1 MPDGSAFHVEFQ
13 TPWKRCRSAIQF
25 LVEPVAQTPN
35 SLRYQQAR
43 SDGVSQQGHWI
54 VLMTAPYPCG
64 QRSEQHAAPD
74 AKSAI
79 PNAEHFRPV
88 AIRSEETFRRGDDV
102 IKSCADNA
110 RRHADQSDIKHLV
123 EIATQLFP
131 TCGGYPYCKDD
142 SHQNAQRID
151 MNRYWTDGKL
161 RNRWR
166 WNVCKCHG
174 FLMVVHASDMV
185 RGPPKSSEW
194 FTLRHARYG
203 RRPQVFG
210 FGGQRLETRGLI
222 DCVFPGFV
230 KHGVHQCGSDDDAI
244 SV

>member
-1 MPDGSAFHVEFQ
+1 MALEPMYTIIAAPMRFQIISYKNVGWNSVPLRACGSVIALFAMPDGGAFHVEFQ

-54 VLMTAPYPCG
+54 VLMTAPCPCG

-79 PNAEHFRPV
+79 PNAEHFHQSP
-88 AIRSEETFRRGDDV
+88 SGPEETFRRGDDV

-151 MNRYWTDGKL
+151 MNHYWTDGKL

-166 WNVCKCHG
+166 WNVCKCHEFPDG
-174 FLMVVHASDMV
+174 SP
-185 RGPPKSSEW
+185 RI
-194 FTLRHARYG
+194 RYG
-203 RRPQVFG
+203 VAWTTEIVGMVYFTERA
-210 FGGQRLETRGLI
+210 L
-222 DCVFPGFV
+222 
-230 KHGVHQCGSDDDAI
+230 
-244 SV
+244 

>member
-54 VLMTAPYPCG
+54 VLMTAPCPCG

-102 IKSCADNA
+102 ISRAPIMPAGTLTRVISSTWSK
-110 RRHADQSDIKHLV
+110 
-123 EIATQLFP
+123 IATQLFSNVWWLSILQGRFP
-131 TCGGYPYCKDD
+131 SKCTTHRYESLLDRWKTAKSLAMECMQVSWFPDGSP
-142 SHQNAQRID
+142 RI
-151 MNRYWTDGKL
+151 RYGAWTTEIV
-161 RNRWR
+161 R
-166 WNVCKCHG
+166 
-174 FLMVVHASDMV
+174 MVYFAT
-185 RGPPKSSEW
+185 R
-194 FTLRHARYG
+194 AYG
-203 RRPQVFG
+203 RRPQAL
-210 FGGQRLETRGLI
+210 RLWRPT
-222 DCVFPGFV
+222 P
-230 KHGVHQCGSDDDAI
+230 
-244 SV
+244 

>member
-54 VLMTAPYPCG
+54 VLMTAPCPCG

-123 EIATQLFP
+123 EIATQLFSNVWWLSILQGRFP
-131 TCGGYPYCKDD
+131 SKCTTHRYESLLDRWKTAKSLAMECMQVSWFPDGSP
-142 SHQNAQRID
+142 RI
-151 MNRYWTDGKL
+151 RYGAWTTEIV
-161 RNRWR
+161 R
-166 WNVCKCHG
+166 
-174 FLMVVHASDMV
+174 MVYFCDTRVMDAV
-185 RGPPKSSEW
+185 RKSSALAANA
-194 FTLRHARYG
+194 LRPVASSTAFSRIRQAWCAPMRI
-203 RRPQVFG
+203 RR
-210 FGGQRLETRGLI
+210 
-222 DCVFPGFV
+222 
-230 KHGVHQCGSDDDAI
+230 
-244 SV
+244 